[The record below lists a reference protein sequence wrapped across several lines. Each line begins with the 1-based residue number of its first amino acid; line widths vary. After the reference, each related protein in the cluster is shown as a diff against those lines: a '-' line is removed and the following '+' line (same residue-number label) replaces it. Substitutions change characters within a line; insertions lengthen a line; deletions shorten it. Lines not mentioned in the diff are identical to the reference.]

1 MLSPFS
7 EQEFSKAKTYI
18 DSLGFIIK
26 GNSAALTNNKPLSQE
41 TQRNFDDSL
50 LNAVSKLNLNC
61 NSYIAR
67 PTDYSDASLLLV
79 GLYTG
84 YQLKCLEIEN
94 LQNQISLQQE
104 QYNQLKQNYDSLND
118 RYNEVVDNVKKITAN
133 SPDPE
138 EFAVLKQKLED
149 AEKRLK
155 LQAQTQE
162 EENKQNIQNLNAIKQ
177 RNIELER
184 EIEDLQATEMKSKR
198 TNTSDCERIGKA
210 FGVEAKTADDVIQ
223 GIKDKF
229 NVDDAEENI
238 ADVLQNRTNEQTNK
252 YEKLLQSFGVR
263 CDSKTPQTD
272 ITMNVQKNFAGEV
285 MKTLQRNYGSLAQG
299 RNIPIAVDNI
309 VNNKSDILKK
319 IIATFNLP
327 PAIDHNDIV
336 DALKQKLNYYTQ
348 QTYET
353 SFMNAPPPRN
363 TSLSNSP
370 SQKGSTH
377 VPTTNNDEQLQIKQ
391 GQIDELQAKIQELEE
406 LNNELEQK
414 QNETEN
420 KVQDKARKI
429 NELKS
434 KNSELTKNVDALAD
448 EVQSLKDENDEL
460 KKKMSQKT
468 QNFQSKIDQLSD
480 MVNNLADKLQSTKK
494 ENHNLKHTQDASK
507 KKLSQ
512 LEKSLKNER
521 NAYSQLESQMHS
533 QLSMIT
539 EENEQLKQDLEQT
552 KIQNSALSN
561 LQVDAPEKSPSQK
574 MQQVVDE
581 IMKRFQEQCDELR
594 DESQLRLQL
603 IAIIRK
609 QSSLIT
615 EYDRLLKEQAENPT
629 QKKEEVETRE
639 TILSPTRKP
648 TDLDDTAFLSVIDD
662 LEVAGDAESVLADVQ
677 HIGHED
683 GLTTRAR
690 FVNVMNYL
698 FDTYSKTRKEMKE
711 KEDAQKEQIDD
722 CQQSFNRLLKQIQ
735 VQTRFIEQVARS
747 NIDIEATLRNQILES
762 VAKTQNF
769 LIEYG
774 TGFIEDRSLYD
785 MTNINA
791 DPIKLR
797 EKVEEVFTQYDDIES
812 NVGKEL
818 LSLFAQSVSVS
829 SVLRR
834 YGSEA
839 QTQIQRLSGEVK
851 RLRTELDATRTDME
865 NRVHAIQQE
874 CEQQIKE
881 LSEKS
886 KSGEEII
893 DSVKNILRANITNEE
908 LIAPIFKALE
918 RLLDGD
924 VIYELDPQEYN
935 DALAETLHKTRE
947 EADLS
952 KQQMEEFR
960 QAISKVSNDVENA
973 SGMLEKETNELIDQQ
988 NDQITILNEEVLKLR
1003 QQTEDLAEEISK
1015 KTEEN
1020 KELSKRN
1027 DELAE
1032 VLQKSEQRVS
1042 QLEQEM
1048 KTAEKTVRNKYK
1060 QSLDKTLTA
1069 ILQDHKS
1076 RMDQLQRRIKN
1087 VQKDNAKALAQKD
1100 NELQETQQQYEQ
1112 RLNELAMQKEMAEKE
1127 LRASEEEAQTMLLNL
1142 RTQLKEAQN
1151 ATISVDLENKVLQQR
1166 MKALEERTQREKDNY
1181 EAQYSLKQLKNDD
1194 EIRAKAQ
1201 KLQEDMEKKKNEF
1214 MNKLVAELREFA
1226 DSSVPVTEQNVLALM
1241 SDIYTR
1247 LKINA
1252 RDNEKADDLDRQM
1265 REIRQLLDAPKGT
1278 RTVAVVRDYTE
1289 SFRELKAKIAALEK
1303 EKKNVIAELSPDEW
1317 NEWAKRVSKV
1327 VCDGKQPESS
1337 RELRQKIEEAVF
1349 AAVGSQTLLH
1359 KIEFLREQK
1368 KVLKDQSIPAEKDDY
1383 PTSLTSV
1390 ICSFMFLRRIMRMS
1404 NHIPTEIAV
1413 KEPLAL
1419 KQERERSQLQTTQE
1433 DAQEN
1438 NISNATTATTVQQK
1452 MRSSS
1457 ISQVFARSINVF

>member
-1 MLSPFS
+1 MLSPFN
-7 EQEFSKAKTYI
+7 EDQFSKAKTYI
-18 DSLGFIIK
+18 DSLGYIIK

-61 NSYIAR
+61 NSYVAR
-67 PTDYSDASLLLV
+67 PTEYSDASLLLV

-118 RYNEVVDNVKKITAN
+118 RYNEVVENVKKITAN

-138 EFAVLKQKLED
+138 EFACLKQKLED
-149 AEKRLK
+149 SEKRLK

-162 EENKQNIQNLNAIKQ
+162 EENKQNIQNINAIKQ
-177 RNIELER
+177 RNLELER

-198 TNTSDCERIGKA
+198 TNTSECEKIAKA
-210 FGVEAKTADDVIQ
+210 FGLDAQTADDIIQ

-229 NVDDAEENI
+229 NVDDTEENI
-238 ADVLQNRTNEQTNK
+238 ADVLQNRSNEQTNK

-272 ITMNVQKNFAGEV
+272 ITMNVQKNFSGEI
-285 MKTLQRNYGSLAQG
+285 MKTLQRNYGSIAQG
-299 RNIPIAVDNI
+299 RNIPIVVDNI
-309 VNNKSDILKK
+309 VQNKSDILKK
-319 IIATFNLP
+319 IIAAFNLP
-327 PAIDHNDIV
+327 PAIDHNDII
-336 DALKQKLNYYTQ
+336 DALRQKLNYYTQ
-348 QTYET
+348 QSYES
-353 SFMNAPPPRN
+353 SFMNAPPPR
-363 TSLSNSP
+363 TSVEVSNSP
-370 SQKGSTH
+370 SQRASVKAQS
-377 VPTTNNDEQLQIKQ
+377 TNNDEQVELQQ
-391 GQIDELQAKIQELEE
+391 RQIDELQAKLQELEE
-406 LNNELEQK
+406 TNNELEEK
-414 QNETEN
+414 QRETEN
-420 KVQDKARKI
+420 QVQDKAKKVS
-429 NELKS
+429 ELRS
-434 KNSELTKNVDALAD
+434 KNSELSKNVDALVD
-448 EVQSLKDENDEL
+448 EVHDLKTENEEL

-468 QNFQSKIDQLSD
+468 QNFQSKIDQLSE

-521 NAYSQLESQMHS
+521 NAYSQLESQMQS
-533 QLSMIT
+533 QLSLIT

-561 LQVDAPEKSPSQK
+561 LQVDAPEQSPSQK

-615 EYDRLLKEQAENPT
+615 EYDRLLKEQAENTVP
-629 QKKEEVETRE
+629 KKEEARE

-648 TDLDDTAFLSVIDD
+648 TDLDDNAFLSVIDD
-662 LEVAGDAESVLADVQ
+662 LEVAGDAEDVLADVQ
-677 HIGHED
+677 HLGHEE

-690 FVNVMNYL
+690 FVNVINYL
-698 FDTYSKTRKEMKE
+698 FDTYSKSRREMKE
-711 KEDAQKEQIDD
+711 NEEKMREEVDD
-722 CQQSFNRLLKQIQ
+722 CQQSFERLLKQIQ

-747 NIDIEATLRNQILES
+747 NIDIEAPLRNQILES
-762 VAKTQNF
+762 VARTQNF
-769 LIEYG
+769 LLEYG
-774 TGFIEDRSLYD
+774 AGFTEDRSLYD

-791 DPIKLR
+791 DPLKLR
-797 EKVEEVFTQYDDIES
+797 EKVEDVFNQYDDIDS
-812 NVGKEL
+812 NIGKEL
-818 LSLFAQSVSVS
+818 LALFAQSVSVS

-874 CEQQIKE
+874 CEETVKE
-881 LSEKS
+881 LSEKA

-908 LIAPIFKALE
+908 LITPIFKALE

-924 VIYELDPQEYN
+924 VIYDLDPQEYN
-935 DALAETLHKTRE
+935 DALAQTLNKTKE
-947 EADLS
+947 DAEQS
-952 KQQMEEFR
+952 KQQMEQFR

-1003 QQTEDLAEEISK
+1003 QQTEDLAEEINK
-1015 KTEEN
+1015 KEEEN
-1020 KELSKRN
+1020 KELTRRN

-1042 QLEQEM
+1042 QLETEM

-1060 QSLDKTLTA
+1060 QNLDKTLTA

-1087 VQKDNAKALAQKD
+1087 VQKDNAKAIAQKD
-1100 NELQETQQQYEQ
+1100 RELQETQQQCDQ
-1112 RLNELAMQKEMAEKE
+1112 RCNELLMQKEMAERE
-1127 LRASEEEAQTMLLNL
+1127 LKASEEEAQTMLLNL

-1151 ATISVDLENKVLQQR
+1151 AQISLDLENKVLQQR
-1166 MKALEERTQREKDNY
+1166 MKSLEERTQREKDNY
-1181 EAQYSLKQLKNDD
+1181 EAQYSLKQIKNDD
-1194 EIRAKAQ
+1194 DLRAKSQ
-1201 KLQEDMEKKKNEF
+1201 RLQEEMEKKKNEF
-1214 MNKLVAELREFA
+1214 MTKLVAELREFA
-1226 DSSVPVTEQNVLALM
+1226 DSTVPVTEQNVLALM

-1289 SFRELKAKIAALEK
+1289 SFRELKAKISTLEK

-1327 VCDGKQPESS
+1327 VFDGKQPESS

-1349 AAVGSQTLLH
+1349 AAVNSQNILH
-1359 KIEFLREQK
+1359 KLEFLREQK
-1368 KVLKDQSIPAEKDDY
+1368 KVLQEQAIPPEKDDF

-1419 KQERERSQLQTTQE
+1419 KQERERSQQTTQE

-1438 NISNATTATTVQQK
+1438 SLTNTTATVTAPPKV
-1452 MRSSS
+1452 RTSS
-1457 ISQVFARSINVF
+1457 ISQVFARSITVF